1 MYSRVIKFSTL
12 VLVLMTVVFVI
23 IYQYHPNG
31 VLLSIAITF
40 GTVSYHF
47 LMRLAVGYVINGLY
61 HNQFDYSKKWFQE
74 RQFEKRLYEI

>member
-1 MYSRVIKFSTL
+1 MFSRVIKLSTL

-23 IYQYHPNG
+23 IYQYHPNV
-31 VLLSIAITF
+31 VLLSIAITL

-61 HNQFDYSKKWFQE
+61 HNQ
-74 RQFEKRLYEI
+74 L